1 MVPEKERLIQQI
13 YRRTRLIR
21 ILFIL
26 LIATMLVGYSTLKN
40 ADGTETLDY
49 GSDMVEIGPK
59 FSLNDANSI
68 ATASADLGKE
78 FDPVMGEELFKAN
91 CQSCHTLGKPQTGPN
106 LHGVLER
113 WSGKRD
119 LLYTWIKTPL
129 IAEQTGDP
137 YVVAL
142 IEKWIDKSGKMA
154 AQAVSN
160 EQIDDI
166 LGYIRM
172 HEFQMSIPVK

>member
-26 LIATMLVGYSTLKN
+26 LIATMLVGYRTLKN
-40 ADGTETLDY
+40 ADCPETLDY

-59 FSLNDANSI
+59 FSLSDANSI

-91 CQSCHTLGKPQTGPN
+91 CQSCHTLGKHQTGPN

-113 WSGKRD
+113 WSGKRE
-119 LLYTWIKTPL
+119 LLYTWIKTPTV
-129 IAEQTGDP
+129 AQQSGDK
-137 YVVAL
+137 YIEAL
-142 IEKWIDKSGKMA
+142 IGKWFDRSGMMA
-154 AQAVSN
+154 AQAVSDA
-160 EQIDDI
+160 QINDI
-166 LGYIRM
+166 LGYIKM
-172 HEFQMSIPVK
+172 HELQMGIPVK